1 MVKQLSPDQLNRSFG
16 LVMAGGLAGLS
27 LLRYL
32 LAGTV
37 SWWLIGLSVVFCAA
51 GLLVPR
57 TLTPFRSAWMK
68 LASALGFVNQ
78 RILLTVVFGL
88 MITPIAL
95 LLRLLGKQPIPL
107 RAEGINSYW
116 RARRADEFTASR
128 MERQF

>member
-1 MVKQLSPDQLNRSFG
+1 VKQVHPDDLNRSFG
-16 LVMAGGLAGLS
+16 LVMAGGLAGLA

-37 SWWLIGLSVVFCAA
+37 AWWLIGVGGAFCAA
-51 GLLVPR
+51 ALLVPR
-57 TLTPFRSAWMK
+57 VLTPFRSAWMK

-78 RILLTVVFGL
+78 RVLLTILFGL
-88 MITPIAL
+88 LITPIAL